1 MTICIDNVCSSI
13 INHGADVLSQYMDN
27 LYDVEELYTTIS
39 KYFNYNFSI
48 EIPEYI
54 ITNTYEENL
63 ESINKGRRIKK
74 SLSKIYMR
82 KLCFRQAVYNAAK
95 VTDNEDYYVEMKKH
109 GEFEPQ
115 EYSWI
120 PEFFIE

>member
-13 INHGADVLSQYMDN
+13 INHGAYVLSQYMDN

-63 ESINKGRRIKK
+63 KQFLDGK
-74 SLSKIYMR
+74 
-82 KLCFRQAVYNAAK
+82 
-95 VTDNEDYYVEMKKH
+95 
-109 GEFEPQ
+109 
-115 EYSWI
+115 YSN
-120 PEFFIE
+120 